1 MSRQKVRPEELA
13 IAIIAEL
20 ENYQQE
26 VTDAIKAD
34 VKETAKEC
42 VKEIKMKAPVRTG
55 EYKRGWKYEIEYESN
70 TDIRVRVYNSAKP
83 KLTHLLEFGHASRNG
98 GRVPGIQ
105 HIAPAEKNAVKKLE
119 KKARVTLQ
127 AK

>member
-1 MSRQKVRPEELA
+1 MSRKRARPEELA
-13 IAIIAEL
+13 ILIMAEL

-26 VTDAIKAD
+26 ITDEIKAD
-34 VKETAKEC
+34 VMATVKEC
-42 VKEIKMKAPVRTG
+42 VKEIKMKVPVNTG
-55 EYKRGWKYEIEYESN
+55 KYKRGWKYKIEYESK
-70 TDIRVRVYNSAKP
+70 TDIRVRIYNSAKP
-83 KLTHLLEFGHASRNG
+83 QITHLLEFGHASRSG
-98 GRVPGIQ
+98 GRVSGIP

>member
-34 VKETAKEC
+34 VIETAEEC

-55 EYKRGWKYEIEYESN
+55 KYKRGWKYKIEYESD
-70 TDIRVRVYNSAKP
+70 TDIRVRVYNSSKP
-83 KLTHLLEFGHASRNG
+83 QITHLLEFGHASRNG